1 MQVRAF
7 ERYIPL
13 NNMNLDDRC
22 MSLIY
27 ELLHPLRFISI
38 NTVYLK

>member
-7 ERYIPL
+7 GRYIPL

-22 MSLIY
+22 MSVIY
-27 ELLHPLRFISI
+27 ELLPLFRFISI
-38 NTVYLK
+38 NIVHLK